1 MGGDN
6 LFANFETLL
15 ESRQGKAVLIVAA
28 AHDEFTLEAVFRAV
42 EVFNLDYRLV
52 GDEKSIR
59 QICAKLGKKP
69 DSIIHAANDEE
80 IAKKS
85 VLLVKEATNG
95 VLVKGHI
102 ETSTLLKAVVNKESG
117 IRASKTMSHIAFL
130 EIPSYKKLL
139 AVTDGGMCASP
150 NLEQKIDIVNNAL
163 NLYYNMAGG
172 DYIPK
177 LAALAASE
185 TLNPKLEDSVH
196 ADELKKLALRG
207 EFGDVVFEGPISF
220 DLAIS
225 KKSAEKKGFA
235 SPVCGDV
242 DIFLMPGITAGNV
255 FCKCLIEWAGA
266 KMAGVVVGASA
277 PIVLVSRSA
286 SAEEKLNSI
295 ALCLK

>member
-1 MGGDN
+1 M
-6 LFANFETLL
+6 FSNFEALL
-15 ESRQGKAVLIVAA
+15 GSRKGKATLVVAA
-28 AHDEFTLEAVFRAV
+28 AHDEFTLEAVFRAAK
-42 EVFNLDYRLV
+42 VFNLGYQLV
-52 GDEKSIR
+52 GDAEKIKR
-59 QICAKLGKKP
+59 LCEKLGKEP
-69 DSIIHAANDEE
+69 GSIVHETNDEE

-85 VLLVKEATNG
+85 VSLVKEATG
-95 VLVKGHI
+95 CVLVKGHI

-117 IRASKTMSHIAFL
+117 IRVTKTMSHIAFL
-130 EIPSYKKLL
+130 EIPAYKKLF

-150 NLEQKIDIVNNAL
+150 SFEQKIDIVKNAL

-172 DYIPK
+172 NYIPK
-177 LAALAASE
+177 VAALAASE

-196 ADELKKLALRG
+196 ADELKKLAAGG

-220 DLAIS
+220 DLAVS
-225 KKSAEKKGFA
+225 EASAKKKGYA

-242 DIFLMPGITAGNV
+242 DIFLVPGITAGNV

-266 KMAGVVVGASA
+266 KMAGVVVGAAA